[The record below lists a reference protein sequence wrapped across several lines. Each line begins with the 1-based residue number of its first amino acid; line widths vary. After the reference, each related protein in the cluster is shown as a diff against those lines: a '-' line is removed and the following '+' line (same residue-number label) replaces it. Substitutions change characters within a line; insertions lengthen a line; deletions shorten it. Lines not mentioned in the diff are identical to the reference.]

1 MTFFPFISLR
11 GGLLV
16 MRHLNPRI
24 LERIIFSRLLFLV
37 MVSTAKSVCLDVQ
50 TMPQVAKIRPQAST
64 TTLFDSR
71 NGKFSVYHSRKK
83 ETLVHRLKCENDR
96 LLKSTVIILMK
107 RSSKNGFWQKRFA
120 KNYLFGFWKFT

>member
-1 MTFFPFISLR
+1 MTFFPFVSLR

-64 TTLFDSR
+64 TSL
-71 NGKFSVYHSRKK
+71 
-83 ETLVHRLKCENDR
+83 
-96 LLKSTVIILMK
+96 
-107 RSSKNGFWQKRFA
+107 
-120 KNYLFGFWKFT
+120 